1 MKIAIFSS
9 WLPTV
14 SEENKK
20 LTEKI
25 ATYLC
30 EKSVT
35 VVTGGC
41 SGIPAI
47 AIETAHSLGAKTIG
61 YFPMK
66 DQQDYYDRQHEE
78 NVHNIEF
85 YSTAHFVSGFTARSL
100 EMIKN
105 VDAAIVLNGRI
116 GTLSEFGIAIEE
128 GLPLAVIEG
137 TGGISSELQNLTK
150 LAKKEFPNNE
160 VIFEEDYKKAIDELI
175 KNYNVQTN
183 NKTRTT
189 VR

>member
-9 WLPTV
+9 WLPQI
-14 SEENKK
+14 SQENKNLAENIGK
-20 LTEKI
+20 YLAEKDI
-25 ATYLC
+25 
-30 EKSVT
+30 T

-47 AIETAHSLGAKTIG
+47 CIESAYEYGAKTIG
-61 YFPMK
+61 YFPHK
-66 DQQDYYDRQHEE
+66 DDNDYYDRQHEE
-78 NVHNIEF
+78 NTHDIQY
-85 YSTAHFVSGFTARSL
+85 YSTAHFIHGFTARSL

-137 TGGISSELQNLTK
+137 TGGITDELQRLTK
-150 LAKKEFPNNE
+150 LVKKEFPNNE
-160 VIFEEDYKKAIDELI
+160 VIFETDYKQAIDKL
-175 KNYNVQTN
+175 V
-183 NKTRTT
+183 NKTT
-189 VR
+189 